1 MGEAFHRET
10 PIYVDI
16 EAQKVKTGQPMSRV
30 FLVVGRHRPYYLG
43 VYTSLYAQQL
53 KAKIEEVAPIFR
65 EKLKGLAWD
74 SDEFEAVVHRLTS
87 ECEKACDQSH

>member
-1 MGEAFHRET
+1 MDEAFHRET
-10 PIYVDI
+10 PVYVDV
-16 EAQKVKTGQPMSRV
+16 ERKPVKKGQPISRV

-43 VYTSLYAQQL
+43 EYDSLYAARL

-74 SDEFEAVVHRLTS
+74 SDEWEAVVHRLTS
-87 ECEKACDQSH
+87 ECEKACG

>member
-1 MGEAFHRET
+1 MDEMFQRET
-10 PIYVDI
+10 PVYVDI
-16 EAQKVKTGQPMSRV
+16 EPKKVKSGMPMSRV

-43 VYTSLYAQQL
+43 EYDQLYAQRL
-53 KAKIEEVAPIFR
+53 KAKIEEVSPIFR

-87 ECEKACDQSH
+87 ECEKACG